1 MLSRPL
7 ENMLYLKTVFLSQNH
22 YMILFFKVHFILCWL
37 LHFAPTSS
45 HTWHDPTLVSTA
57 GALGHRLAVFF
68 FSSVTR
74 VYKRGNRLYLLLS
87 RAFHMWILRML
98 LEYTCF
104 TISCQ
109 LLPSSS
115 ANQLCVHMYPGPGKP
130 RCPSSHCS
138 RSPPSTQPSS
148 LGYKAASR

>member
-1 MLSRPL
+1 MFTCSADL
-7 ENMLYLKTVFLSQNH
+7 LKTCSTLKLNFYHKTITWAYFSKFTSHCVGSSTLPQ
-22 YMILFFKVHFILCWL
+22 
-37 LHFAPTSS
+37 LH
-45 HTWHDPTLVSTA
+45 PTLVSTA

-74 VYKRGNRLYLLLS
+74 VYKRGNRLYLPLS

-98 LEYTCF
+98 SEYTCF

-115 ANQLCVHMYPGPGKP
+115 ANQLCVYTYPAPGKP

-138 RSPPSTQPSS
+138 RPPPSTQPSS
-148 LGYKAASR
+148 LGYRAASR

>member
-7 ENMLYLKTVFLSQNH
+7 ENMLYLKTVFLSQSH
-22 YMILFFKVHFILCWL
+22 YMIYFSKFTSCCAGSSTLPQLHPTPAMTPPWSALQVSWAIASLCSFSQAL
-37 LHFAPTSS
+37 LEFT
-45 HTWHDPTLVSTA
+45 
-57 GALGHRLAVFF
+57 
-68 FSSVTR
+68 
-74 VYKRGNRLYLLLS
+74 NRLYLQLS

-104 TISCQ
+104 TTPCQ

-115 ANQLCVHMYPGPGKP
+115 ADQFCIYTYPAPGKP
-130 RCPSSHCS
+130 RCPSSHCP

-148 LGYKAASR
+148 LGYRAASH